1 MMLVVF
7 IPSRSRLVMVSGCQS
22 CLHACYIKAYIFR
35 VLLQSICRELHKA
48 TSNFTALLGQ
58 GAFGPVYKAI
68 LQPSGTILA
77 VKVLAHQSKQGDREF
92 QTEVALTLATIV
104 DQCVGSC
111 QPPSLS
117 FKLLLK
123 KLKITFEEL
132 WTYIC

>member
-1 MMLVVF
+1 MHV
-7 IPSRSRLVMVSGCQS
+7 
-22 CLHACYIKAYIFR
+22 YIKVCIFR

-92 QTEVALTLATIV
+92 QTEVSPTLATIV
-104 DQCVGSC
+104 YQCVGSC
-111 QPPSLS
+111 QQASFS
-117 FKLLLK
+117 FKK
-123 KLKITFEEL
+123 NSFEKLR
-132 WTYIC
+132 TYIRCRYITMFCLKFLHKVSPAVQY